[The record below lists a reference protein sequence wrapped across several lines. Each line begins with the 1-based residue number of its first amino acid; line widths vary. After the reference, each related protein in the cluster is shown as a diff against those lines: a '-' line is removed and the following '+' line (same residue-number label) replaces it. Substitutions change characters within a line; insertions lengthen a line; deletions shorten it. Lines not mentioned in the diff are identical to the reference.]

1 MVNDL
6 VVSALSFVLPCNVLQ
21 KVLLKAYAFICI
33 YWPEQGRG
41 PSENDL
47 VSDRFYLPSIDM
59 GMGLSLLFTNTSDT
73 LQAYRSG
80 YGQIHTI
87 LPDLDR

>member
-1 MVNDL
+1 MVNDSFL
-6 VVSALSFVLPCNVLQ
+6 SALSFVLNILPHSVLQ
-21 KVLLKAYAFICI
+21 KAYAFICI

-80 YGQIHTI
+80 YGQIYII
-87 LPDLDR
+87 LLDLDR